1 MRVLCFV
8 LLSLLFVP
16 LSQQPT
22 SAAIVINTQTIPPAA
37 QQGTHLVSQL
47 QNSPAAQ
54 FAAPGKRLGRES
66 GWRGTVSLLLGLAA
80 ILLFPSMGLSFLPA
94 ALAIAFGIPGLRSFR
109 RNKLLAIVGIL
120 LGLVVLSGWVIS
132 LIAAL

>member
-22 SAAIVINTQTIPPAA
+22 SATIIIHTQTTPPAA
-37 QQGTHLVSQL
+37 QQGTHLVSPL

-109 RNKLLAIVGIL
+109 RNKLLAIVGVL

-132 LIAAL
+132 LIATL